1 MREGWQSS
9 GDPHPSQTRRTQS
22 VLCLTARLSEHWRSR
37 YITYLFIVTIRY
49 FDIIEICHTSKYN
62 WVLRFWWSYFLFI
75 SIRLVPSY
83 PGSYCNGLSGEVV
96 GGVGL
101 NVRGGIKGHYKYTG
115 IGGNT
120 SLAALMGRNW
130 VNFWIRRGC
139 EMWPEL

>member
-1 MREGWQSS
+1 MPVIIMLLLTVMG
-9 GDPHPSQTRRTQS
+9 S
-22 VLCLTARLSEHWRSR
+22 V
-37 YITYLFIVTIRY
+37 
-49 FDIIEICHTSKYN
+49 
-62 WVLRFWWSYFLFI
+62 
-75 SIRLVPSY
+75 
-83 PGSYCNGLSGEVV
+83 VV
-96 GGVGL
+96 KSDGGGGVGPAL